1 MNATLTQPSMELDFG
16 LRDLVSLGLAAGLVL
31 CVYLIGQIH
40 LDSPIKLDDNMMVID
55 PPPAPPPPQPPAPAK
70 QPMAEKA
77 TPRPVEKPS
86 QQAVSEVSTRESV
99 VAAPTVAQEVS
110 KPEPAKPVVTSNEV
124 TEKRKND
131 NEPQFE
137 SQIRQLIEAS
147 KRYPTGREASLQ
159 KPQGVVSACVVLK
172 RDGALQEV
180 LIQQSSTSALLDTA
194 AKRQLAS
201 IQYPPIPDNSFAGN
215 AQHTF
220 CVKLDYKFPT

>member
-55 PPPAPPPPQPPAPAK
+55 PPPAPLPEPPAPAK

-201 IQYPPIPDNSFAGN
+201 IQYPPIPDNSFAGS

>member
-1 MNATLTQPSMELDFG
+1 
-16 LRDLVSLGLAAGLVL
+16 
-31 CVYLIGQIH
+31 
-40 LDSPIKLDDNMMVID
+40 
-55 PPPAPPPPQPPAPAK
+55 
-70 QPMAEKA
+70 MAEKA

>member
-1 MNATLTQPSMELDFG
+1 MNATLTQPSMALDLG
-16 LRDLVSLGLAAGLVL
+16 LRDLVSLGLAAGLVV

-40 LDSPIKLDDNMMVID
+40 LDSPIKLDDNMVVID
-55 PPPAPPPPQPPAPAK
+55 PPPLPPPAPAAPVN
-70 QPMAEKA
+70 QPKAEKA

-99 VAAPTVAQEVS
+99 VVAPAVAPEVS
-110 KPEPAKPVVTSNEV
+110 KPEPAKPVVTSNDV
-124 TEKRKND
+124 PEKRKND

-159 KPQGVVSACVVLK
+159 KPQGIVSACVVLK

-194 AKRQLAS
+194 AKRQLAA
-201 IQYPPIPDNSFAGN
+201 IQYPPIPDNSFAGS